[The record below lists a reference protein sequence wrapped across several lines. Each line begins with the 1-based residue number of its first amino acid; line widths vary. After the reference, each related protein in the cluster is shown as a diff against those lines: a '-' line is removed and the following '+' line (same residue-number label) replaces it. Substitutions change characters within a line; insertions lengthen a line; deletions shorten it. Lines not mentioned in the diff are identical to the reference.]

1 MIYFDNNATTP
12 VDPLVLEGM
21 LPYLQNQFG
30 NPSSAYKIGRQAK
43 QAVAKARGQ
52 IAALVGA
59 EPEEIVFTSCG
70 TESDNTAINAALNSD
85 PDRKHLITSRVE
97 HSAINNQAQFLAR
110 RGYEVTWLEVDSLGR
125 PDLDQLRDAIRPDT
139 AIVSLMWANNE
150 TGVLFPIQEIAEI
163 CRERRTVFHTD
174 AVQAAGK
181 LPIDLGSGAVQ
192 FLSLSG
198 HKLHAPKGIGALY
211 VNRRTRFSPY
221 LFGGGQEGGKR
232 SGTENVPYIA
242 AFGRAAELAL
252 NHLRSHPDSVRAV
265 RDRFEHGMLER
276 IPGVSVNG
284 DREHR
289 LSNTTN
295 LRIEGV
301 DSEAMLI
308 VLDQQGLCCSAGSA
322 CTTGSLVPSHVL
334 KAMGLADDQARSSLR
349 FSFSR
354 MNTFSEVDQAL
365 DIIDRAV
372 KRVRSAN
379 ESLSVSTV

>member
-30 NPSSAYKIGRQAK
+30 NPSSVYKIGRQAK

-110 RGYEVTWLEVDSLGR
+110 RGYEVTWLEVDAQGR
-125 PDLDQLRDAIRPDT
+125 PDLDQLSDAIRPDT

-181 LPIDLGSGAVQ
+181 LPIDLASSAVQ

-221 LFGGGQEGGKR
+221 LFGGGQEQGRR
-232 SGTENVPYIA
+232 SGTENVPYIV
-242 AFGRAAELAL
+242 AFGQAAELAL
-252 NHLRSHPDSVRAV
+252 NHQRDHPDSVPAV
-265 RDRFEHGMLER
+265 RDRFEQALVER

-289 LSNTTN
+289 LPNTTN

-334 KAMGLADDQARSSLR
+334 KAMGLTDDQARSSLR

-354 MNTFSEVDQAL
+354 MNTLSEVDQAL

-379 ESLSVSTV
+379 TSLSVSTV

>member
-30 NPSSAYKIGRQAK
+30 NPSSAYKLGRQAK
-43 QAVAKARGQ
+43 QAVAQARGQ

-110 RGYEVTWLEVDSLGR
+110 RGYEITWLEVDALGQ

-139 AIVSLMWANNE
+139 AMVSLMWANNE
-150 TGVLFPIQEIAEI
+150 TGVLFPIQELAEI

-221 LFGGGQEGGKR
+221 LFGGGQEQGKR

-252 NHLRSHPDSVRAV
+252 NHLRNYPDSVRAV
-265 RDRFEHGMLER
+265 RDRFEQAILER

-289 LSNTTN
+289 LPNTTN

-334 KAMGLADDQARSSLR
+334 KAMGLGDDQARSSLR

-354 MNTFSEVDQAL
+354 MNTLAEVDQAL

-372 KRVRSAN
+372 TRVRSAN
-379 ESLSVSTV
+379 ENLSVSTV

>member
-30 NPSSAYKIGRQAK
+30 NPSSAYKLGRQAK
-43 QAVAKARGQ
+43 QAVAQARGQ

-110 RGYEVTWLEVDSLGR
+110 RGYEITWLEVDALGQ

-150 TGVLFPIQEIAEI
+150 TGVLFPIQDIAEI

-221 LFGGGQEGGKR
+221 LFGGGQEQGKR

-252 NHLRSHPDSVRAV
+252 NHLRNYPDSVRAV
-265 RDRFEHGMLER
+265 RDRFEQAILER
-276 IPGVSVNG
+276 ISGVSVNG

-354 MNTFSEVDQAL
+354 MNTLAEVDQAL

-372 KRVRSAN
+372 TRVRSAN
-379 ESLSVSTV
+379 ENLSVSTV

>member
-1 MIYFDNNATTP
+1 
-12 VDPLVLEGM
+12 M

-70 TESDNTAINAALNSD
+70 TESDNTAINAALSSD

-110 RGYEVTWLEVDSLGR
+110 RGYEVTWLEVDSLGL

-221 LFGGGQEGGKR
+221 LFGGGQEEGR
-232 SGTENVPYIA
+232 RAGTENVPYIV

-252 NHLRSHPDSVRAV
+252 NHLRIHPDSVGNV
-265 RDRFEHGMLER
+265 RDRFEQAILAR

-289 LSNTTN
+289 LPNTTN

-354 MNTFSEVDQAL
+354 MNTLSEVDQAL

>member
-1 MIYFDNNATTP
+1 
-12 VDPLVLEGM
+12 
-21 LPYLQNQFG
+21 
-30 NPSSAYKIGRQAK
+30 
-43 QAVAKARGQ
+43 
-52 IAALVGA
+52 
-59 EPEEIVFTSCG
+59 
-70 TESDNTAINAALNSD
+70 
-85 PDRKHLITSRVE
+85 
-97 HSAINNQAQFLAR
+97 
-110 RGYEVTWLEVDSLGR
+110 
-125 PDLDQLRDAIRPDT
+125 
-139 AIVSLMWANNE
+139 MWANNE

-181 LPIDLGSGAVQ
+181 LPIDLGSGAFQ

-221 LFGGGQEGGKR
+221 LFGGGQEQGKR
-232 SGTENVPYIA
+232 SGTENVPYIV

-252 NHLRSHPDSVRAV
+252 NHLRNNPDSMRAV
-265 RDRFEHGMLER
+265 RDRFEQAILER

-289 LSNTTN
+289 LPNTTN
-295 LRIEGV
+295 LRIEAV

-354 MNTFSEVDQAL
+354 MNTLAEVDQAL

-372 KRVRSAN
+372 TRVRSAN
-379 ESLSVSTV
+379 ENLSVSTV

>member
-12 VDPLVLEGM
+12 VDPLVLESM

-30 NPSSAYKIGRQAK
+30 NPSSAYKLGRQAK
-43 QAVAKARGQ
+43 QTVAQARGQ

-110 RGYEVTWLEVDSLGR
+110 RGYEITWLEVDALGQ

-139 AIVSLMWANNE
+139 AMVSLMWANNE
-150 TGVLFPIQEIAEI
+150 TGVLFPIQELAEI

-221 LFGGGQEGGKR
+221 LFGGGQEQGKR
-232 SGTENVPYIA
+232 SGTENVPYIV

-252 NHLRSHPDSVRAV
+252 NHLRNYPDSVRAV
-265 RDRFEHGMLER
+265 RDRFEQAILER

-289 LSNTTN
+289 LPNTTN

-334 KAMGLADDQARSSLR
+334 KAMGLGDDQARSSLR

-354 MNTFSEVDQAL
+354 MNTLAEVDQAL

-372 KRVRSAN
+372 TRVRSAN
-379 ESLSVSTV
+379 ENLSVSTV